1 MINERTLRRALIII
15 ALAGLAL
22 GLAAAFTG
30 RNGLARWIWAAGTI
44 PVVAGLA
51 ISIARDFLAGR
62 MGVDAVAFVSMAAA
76 LALGQTLTGVVVA
89 IMYAGGSVLG
99 SPSNSVSTTAP
110 TQKLS
115 KVICSPAMS

>member
-1 MINERTLRRALIII
+1 
-15 ALAGLAL
+15 
-22 GLAAAFTG
+22 
-30 RNGLARWIWAAGTI
+30 
-44 PVVAGLA
+44 
-51 ISIARDFLAGR
+51 

>member
-22 GLAAAFTG
+22 GLAAAFTV

-44 PVVAGLA
+44 PVVAALA